1 VSLPDV
7 GMLMMPTLH
16 GFMREYPEIQ
26 VDAEFTDNVVDVID
40 GGYDA
45 PESRLTRALCRG
57 GLATTAWGSSVR
69 QRTSRGAAL
78 LLRPPT

>member
-1 VSLPDV
+1 MSLPDV
-7 GMLMMPTLH
+7 GMLMMPTLD

-45 PESRLTRALCRG
+45 VIRTGERA
-57 GLATTAWGSSVR
+57 
-69 QRTSRGAAL
+69 
-78 LLRPPT
+78 